1 MPQRDCGSKLF
12 EAMASGRPSVASDL
26 PSLREVL
33 RNEENAL
40 LVRSGDTKALAAA
53 LQRLADEPETA
64 ARLAARAAKEV
75 KRYSWDERGRRL
87 GALLRTVRGT

>member
-1 MPQRDCGSKLF
+1 
-12 EAMASGRPSVASDL
+12 MASGRPSVASDL

-40 LVRSGDTKALAAA
+40 LVPPGDTKALAAS

-64 ARLAARAAKEV
+64 ARLAARAAEEV

>member
-1 MPQRDCGSKLF
+1 
-12 EAMASGRPSVASDL
+12 MASGRPSVASDL

-87 GALLRTVRGT
+87 GALLRNVRRHMI